1 MAGAYTEDSYEKSV
15 VELFQNMG
23 YTHVY
28 GPDVERDYHLPFYED
43 ELKSAIFHLNPA
55 LPKEAVTEALNK
67 LKNIDNGELVQR
79 NAVFMNYLQN
89 GISVQYRDKGEL
101 RSDIV
106 YLADYNNPANN
117 SFVVANQWTFMENS
131 CKRPDMILFLNGL
144 PVVLVELK
152 SPSREETDASE
163 AYRQLRNYM
172 KEIPSIFVYNVICVM
187 SDQMTSKAGTITS
200 GEDRFMEWKTVDGSY
215 ENTRFA
221 QFDTFFEGL
230 FQKQRLLDILK
241 NFICFSN
248 NGKEAIKILAG
259 YQI

>member
-55 LPKEAVTEALNK
+55 LPKGAVTEALNK

-79 NAVFMNYLQN
+79 NAVFMDYLQN

-106 YLADYNNPANN
+106 YLADYSNPANN

-131 CKRPDMILFLNGL
+131 CKRPDMILFLNG
-144 PVVLVELK
+144 
-152 SPSREETDASE
+152 
-163 AYRQLRNYM
+163 
-172 KEIPSIFVYNVICVM
+172 
-187 SDQMTSKAGTITS
+187 
-200 GEDRFMEWKTVDGSY
+200 
-215 ENTRFA
+215 
-221 QFDTFFEGL
+221 
-230 FQKQRLLDILK
+230 
-241 NFICFSN
+241 
-248 NGKEAIKILAG
+248 
-259 YQI
+259 

>member
-1 MAGAYTEDSYEKSV
+1 MKGNLSSPPRRFRRNPRKTARPFPEKKSPGKFFICLLYTS
-15 VELFQNMG
+15 
-23 YTHVY
+23 
-28 GPDVERDYHLPFYED
+28 YHLPFYED

-55 LPKEAVTEALNK
+55 LSEEAVTEALNK

-89 GISVQYRDKGEL
+89 GISVQYRDKGEV

-152 SPSREETDASE
+152 SPSREETDCLLYTS
-163 AYRQLRNYM
+163 R
-172 KEIPSIFVYNVICVM
+172 CV
-187 SDQMTSKAGTITS
+187 
-200 GEDRFMEWKTVDGSY
+200 
-215 ENTRFA
+215 
-221 QFDTFFEGL
+221 
-230 FQKQRLLDILK
+230 
-241 NFICFSN
+241 
-248 NGKEAIKILAG
+248 
-259 YQI
+259 